1 MNRIILFAASCALV
15 AIIGAQDFD
24 HSINA
29 QRVVAPQATSNDIAL
44 EGFFATDKAQRGQT
58 LHAAVVLDI
67 PKELHINAN
76 RTADEN
82 LIPTVLYVEAP
93 RGVRVHSIKYPA
105 HTARKFGFSDE
116 PLNVYEGRTVL
127 RFSFNVPSNFSPG
140 VMDLKARVRL
150 QSCNE
155 RECFPPT
162 TREVKMSIA
171 VVAAT
176 ETVKP
181 INPNLFGVTTNNSR
195 AKP

>member
-1 MNRIILFAASCALV
+1 MNRIILFAVTCALI
-15 AIIGAQDFD
+15 AFIGAQGFN
-24 HSINA
+24 HSIRA

-44 EGFFATDKAQRGQT
+44 EGFFATDKAQRGRTVQ
-58 LHAAVVLDI
+58 AAVVLDI

-93 RGVRVHSIKYPA
+93 KGVRVHSLTYPP
-105 HTARKFGFSDE
+105 HVTRKFGFSDE

-127 RFSFNVPSNFSPG
+127 RFSFNVPSNFSLG

-162 TREVKMSIA
+162 TREVKMSIE

-176 ETVKP
+176 DPVKP
-181 INPNLFGVTTNNSR
+181 INPNLFTVATNNLR
-195 AKP
+195 GKR